1 MKTYKYNYKV
11 YKLIKLCKLII
22 LVLFLLNHKYIIS
35 KDIISI
41 IIPTYNREKYILNSI
56 KSVLNQTYNNIEI
69 IVIDDCSTDNTKS
82 EISKIKDRRIRY
94 IKLNNNNGAAY
105 ARNFGIKLAKG
116 KYISFQ
122 DSDDIYHYDK
132 LKEQLSNLNRY
143 KSDLDFCKISVTINN
158 NTTYYVPDNI
168 TENKIL
174 NGDIYDE
181 LLCNGNFI
189 STQSILVKKSFVE
202 KYLFDIRFPRLQDF
216 DLILRIIPNIKVSF
230 TNKVLVSLYRQ
241 NDSISSSPIKLKESI
256 SLLLNKNYNLN
267 FTQKKKFFNYLNCL
281 KKTLRKEY
289 KLVIK

>member
-267 FTQKKKFFNYLNCL
+267 FTQKKNFFNYLNCL

>member
-1 MKTYKYNYKV
+1 MKTYKKNYKV

-216 DLILRIIPNIKVSF
+216 DLIYHR
-230 TNKVLVSLYRQ
+230 
-241 NDSISSSPIKLKESI
+241 
-256 SLLLNKNYNLN
+256 NLN
-267 FTQKKKFFNYLNCL
+267 LNLYL
-281 KKTLRKEY
+281 
-289 KLVIK
+289 